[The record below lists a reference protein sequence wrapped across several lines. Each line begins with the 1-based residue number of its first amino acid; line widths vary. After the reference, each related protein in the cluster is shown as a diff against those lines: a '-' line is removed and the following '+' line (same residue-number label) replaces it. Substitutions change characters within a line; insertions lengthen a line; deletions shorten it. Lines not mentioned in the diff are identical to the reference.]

1 MRAWLSISLGTLFAL
16 ALSSCA
22 TTATTA
28 QLRTR
33 ASFDLDCAEKELE
46 VVELDPRTR
55 GVRGCGRRA
64 TYVEQCKACANGYQG
79 CECTWLMNT
88 DARPAE
94 SR

>member
-1 MRAWLSISLGTLFAL
+1 MALCALLGLGGSA
-16 ALSSCA
+16 CA
-22 TTATTA
+22 MNATAS
-28 QLRTR
+28 QLVKR

-94 SR
+94 AR

>member
-1 MRAWLSISLGTLFAL
+1 MKRALVSLGALFAIT
-16 ALSSCA
+16 LSACAMSA
-22 TTATTA
+22 TTS
-28 QLRTR
+28 QLVKR
-33 ASFDLDCAEKELE
+33 ASFDLDCAEEELE

-64 TYVEQCKACANGYQG
+64 TYVEQCKPCANGYQG

-94 SR
+94 PR